1 MAFIVRRPPQAFRA
15 VSRQARRAVRAVP
28 VAAGACATV
37 AAEPVGPE
45 ALKPDDAH
53 STPTLSSRIASPLS
67 QLFGRVA
74 QRENLL
80 RDSRGA
86 REELVET
93 LAHLFDVGANDG

>member
-1 MAFIVRRPPQAFRA
+1 MAFTVRRPPQAFRA

-67 QLFGRVA
+67 QLVGRVA
-74 QRENLL
+74 QRESSRL
-80 RDSRGA
+80 SRGA